1 MFLELEKLYNNES
14 HFDFIKSKL
23 DSLPSVLGG
32 RGASQ
37 RAAKIIGE
45 YLQ

>member
-1 MFLELEKLYNNES
+1 MFKALEKLYNNEN
-14 HFDFIKSKL
+14 HFESVKRKL
-23 DSLPSVLGG
+23 DNVPAMLGG
-32 RGASQ
+32 RGASE